1 MIEFCGIAYRRS
13 SSRSFDAKVRVSERG
28 EVILAIEDELIEYSK
43 SEYEVEPKLG
53 VASRVIRFADG
64 VRFETDDHAALGR
77 CEAFVSQSRLMRLVD
92 WMESR
97 WLVALGSLVGVFAFT
112 FLFLTY
118 GVPVLAKY
126 VAFEVPQSIRRTIT
140 ESSIDAMEAYGSFE
154 ESYSMKV
161 HRKAEGAFER
171 ALGLLGE
178 ERREEFEYELRIYDA
193 PEVGPNAF
201 ALPSGVVI
209 ATEDFVELCET
220 EEQMV
225 AVFLHEFAHVELQHG
240 VRSLIQDGGVFLI
253 ASLALG
259 DLSSVGGMAASLP
272 ALAIES
278 RYSRSFETEADLF
291 SGRIL
296 EKGGIGVEAMKEA
309 LVLLHMDT
317 VEIGF
322 TQFLS
327 THPDIEER
335 LEALDGL
342 EED

>member
-64 VRFETDDHAALGR
+64 VRFETDDHAAFGR
-77 CEAFVSQSRLMRLVD
+77 CEAFVSQSSLMRLVD

-97 WLVALGSLVGVFAFT
+97 WLVALGSLVGVFAFA

-171 ALGLLGE
+171 ALALLGE

-193 PEVGPNAF
+193 PKIGPNAF

-259 DLSSVGGMAASLP
+259 DLSSLGGMAASLP

-278 RYSRSFETEADLF
+278 RYSRTFETEADLF

-309 LVLLHMDT
+309 LVLLHVDT
-317 VEIGF
+317 AEIGF
-322 TQFLS
+322 TRFLS

-342 EED
+342 GEE